1 MCCRLYLMHTTENNP
16 QINIYQMYWPF
27 GGYSG
32 RGIFWP
38 CLTFFGFTS
47 PGAFCCTGA
56 YLKFQG
62 KWNQRNQAFCRSL
75 AAKTA
80 WHPWS
85 EHSLLVAHPS
95 VCKEV
100 FYHFHRIYS
109 LMFDASCVLGC
120 TGFLSAILMHT
131 TENNPQINIYQMYW
145 PFGGYSG
152 RGIFWP
158 CLSKFFWFQFAWRV
172 LLYRRVPEVLGEVEP
187 KEPCVPLEP
196 GSQDRVTSLVGAFL
210 ACSTSLCL
218 EGKSFTS
225 SME

>member
-16 QINIYQMYWPF
+16 QINIYQMYWPS

-80 WHPWS
+80 WHAWS

-158 CLSKFFWFQFAWRV
+158 CLSFFFGFSS
-172 LLYRRVPEVLGEVEP
+172 P
-187 KEPCVPLEP
+187 
-196 GSQDRVTSLVGAFL
+196 GAFCCTGAYL
-210 ACSTSLCL
+210 
-218 EGKSFTS
+218 KF
-225 SME
+225 